1 MPSNGK
7 GIRKDIAVNRRA
19 RHDYF
24 IEETFEA
31 GLELLGTE
39 VKAMREGKAN
49 LREGF
54 VRIDRGEAWLENVHI
69 SQYDQGGYVNHEPLR
84 RRKLLLHRR
93 EIDRI
98 QGQVKLKGYTLI
110 PLRIYFNGN
119 WAKLEVGLAR
129 GKKLYDKR
137 QTLAEQDA
145 RRQMERAVRER

>member
-1 MPSNGK
+1 MPSNAK
-7 GIRKDIAVNRRA
+7 GVRKDIAVNRRA

-31 GLELLGTE
+31 GIELMGTE

-49 LREGF
+49 IREGF
-54 VRIDRGEAWLENVHI
+54 VRVDRGEAWLENVHI
-69 SQYDQGGYVNHEPLR
+69 SQYDRGGYANHEPMR
-84 RRKLLLHRR
+84 RRKLLMHRR

-98 QGQVKLKGYTLI
+98 QGQIKLKGFTLV
-110 PLRIYFNGN
+110 PLRMYFNGN

-145 RRQMERAVRER
+145 RRQMERAVKER